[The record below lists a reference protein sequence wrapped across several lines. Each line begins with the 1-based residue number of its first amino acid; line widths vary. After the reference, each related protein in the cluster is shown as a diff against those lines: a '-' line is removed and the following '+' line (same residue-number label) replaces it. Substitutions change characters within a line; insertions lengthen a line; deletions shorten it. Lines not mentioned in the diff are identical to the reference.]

1 MIRSKLLLFLVMIS
15 FQTCAQ
21 VESGTYNAMLKTI
34 LSHSVPEVSIKKLK
48 DMIDVT
54 LLDAREPAEFGV
66 SHIANAISI
75 GYDQFNVGTVK
86 NLDKNSKIVVY
97 CSVGYRSEKIAEKL
111 KKEGFTHVS
120 NLYGGIFEW
129 VNQGNPVIDSN
140 GQFTK
145 RVHGYSKSWGIWL
158 NKGEKV
164 Y

>member
-1 MIRSKLLLFLVMIS
+1 M
-15 FQTCAQ
+15 T
-21 VESGTYNAMLKTI
+21 
-34 LSHSVPEVSIKKLK
+34 
-48 DMIDVT
+48 DVT

-111 KKEGFTHVS
+111 KKEGFAHVS